1 MQRKRLQISTFLILA
16 TFFVNGCANMI
27 LAPRTMELSGGERAA
42 QPALAVEASGVKHLV
57 WVEYSSSTSYLVY
70 TRTHFGTPLLQ
81 IQIDPPEGQN
91 YTQPDIAVDGFGNAF
106 IVFSQCQFIT
116 CHDKYVVIPENSSGT
131 LPVVLDLPASS
142 ALSNLKASVVARGS
156 WVYAV
161 YEVPLFVAQA
171 NHDPELPES
180 TMGNGIYYRQLQGG
194 SRAGKVLVDMN
205 YQALDASPGIDANG
219 DLIVALKATE
229 VSTNQMNIRVYSNQG
244 LSADMDPKLFTTP
257 VNDYLSSP
265 SLAIGS
271 DGAVYIA
278 YAQQTAAG
286 QQVYVRELG
295 VFNTTVP
302 YGSLTGWEL
311 LGNPQVTSMG
321 ADFYVAFSARNSISS
336 DYEIWGLR
344 KSMTQV
350 AQITDNLDEDGSPHL
365 SHLTIDGAEWPL
377 IAWRTFIESGSSICY
392 GDGYVWFLGLRK
404 VHAGNGACE
413 NPDQDLASAGE
424 FGGAIWIDAPAPLNT
439 LRLPWVSFNAYGTYL
454 PFARR

>member
-1 MQRKRLQISTFLILA
+1 MQRNRFQISTLLIMA
-16 TFFVNGCANMI
+16 AFFVNGCANRI
-27 LAPRTMELSGGERAA
+27 LAPRTMELRGGERAA
-42 QPALAVEASGVKHLV
+42 QPAMAVEASGVKHLV
-57 WVEYSSSTSYLVY
+57 WVEYSASTSYLVY
-70 TRTHFGTPLLQ
+70 TRTHFGTPELQ
-81 IQIDPPEGQN
+81 IQIDPPEGQSYN
-91 YTQPDIAVDGFGNAF
+91 QPDIAVDGFGNAF

-116 CHDKYVVIPENSSGT
+116 CHDKYAVIPANSSGT
-131 LPVVLDLPASS
+131 PPVALDLPTST
-142 ALSNLKASVVARGS
+142 ALSNLKTSVVARGS

-161 YEVPLFVAQA
+161 YEVPLIVAQA
-171 NHDPELPES
+171 NHDPKQLGNA
-180 TMGNGIYYRQLQGG
+180 MGNGIYYRQLQGG
-194 SRAGKVLVDMN
+194 NRAGKVLVDMN

-229 VSTNQMNIRVYSNQG
+229 VSTNQMDIRVYSNQG
-244 LSADMDPKLFTTP
+244 LSADMDPRLYTTP

-265 SLAIGS
+265 SLTIGS
-271 DGAVYIA
+271 DGAVYVA

-344 KSMTQV
+344 ESMTQV
-350 AQITDNLDEDGSPHL
+350 AQITDNLDEDGSPL
-365 SHLTIDGAEWPL
+365 VSRLTIDNSEWPL
-377 IAWRTFIESGSSICY
+377 IAWRTFLESGSSTCY
-392 GDGYVWFLGLRK
+392 GDGYLSFLGIQK
-404 VHAGNGACE
+404 VHVGNGACE
-413 NPDQDLASAGE
+413 NSGQDMASAGE
-424 FGGAIWIDAPAPLNT
+424 FGGAIWIDAPAPINT